1 MMDSTGGVTGNVPSE
16 AANGQQAAEAG
27 SEQAGPS
34 AEDQAAFNKAVEEA
48 AAGELLTD
56 YFVVEQPMIDEI
68 NKQSSK

>member
-1 MMDSTGGVTGNVPSE
+1 MDSTGGVNGNVPSE

>member
-1 MMDSTGGVTGNVPSE
+1 MDSNVGVNATGPSE
-16 AANGQQAAEAG
+16 TTTAQQPAEAG
-27 SEQAGPS
+27 SEQTGPT
-34 AEDQAAFNKAVEEA
+34 AEEQAAFNKAVEEA